1 MSMHTVGIL
10 LLLLVTAF
18 WGSTFSLVK
27 DATEHMPTSSF
38 IAWRF
43 SIAILP
49 LLLFLRK
56 TNPKLWRD
64 GMILG
69 AWLGAGYITQ
79 AIGLQTIGA
88 NRAAFITG
96 LNVILV
102 PIGLAVMT
110 GRKISPGVWI
120 SVVLCALGISL
131 ISWEGGSLAIGD
143 LWTLGCALTYAGYII
158 YLERTAKR
166 HEVLPLTA
174 IQILAVV
181 LIGWLWAGIE
191 ATQHMGHLEDS
202 LVTNFK
208 AYLSVPPEALWP
220 LIYLGLAATA
230 LTTMLQVIGQKFVTA
245 VEAAIIYALEP
256 VTASIFAFFWA
267 GEVLGLRGISGGALI
282 VLAMVLSQLPDR
294 KEIVP
299 VQE

>member
-27 DATEHMPTSSF
+27 EATEHMPTSSF

-43 SIAILP
+43 SIALVP
-49 LLLFLRK
+49 LLFFVRK
-56 TNPKLWRD
+56 ISPKLWRD
-64 GMILG
+64 GLILG
-69 AWLGAGYITQ
+69 TWLGAGYITQ
-79 AIGLQTIGA
+79 AMGLQTIGA

-102 PIGLAVMT
+102 PIGLALMT
-110 GRKISPGVWI
+110 RRKISVGVWI
-120 SVVLCALGISL
+120 SVALCALGIGL
-131 ISWEGGSLAIGD
+131 ISWEGGQLAIGD
-143 LWTLGCALTYAGYII
+143 LWTLGCAFTYAGYII
-158 YLERTAKR
+158 YLERTASR

-174 IQILAVV
+174 IQLLAVV
-181 LIGWLWAGIE
+181 LIGWTWAGIE
-191 ATQHMGHLEDS
+191 ATQHMGHLEDG
-202 LVTNFK
+202 LVSNFK
-208 AYLSVPPEALWP
+208 GYLSVPGTALAP
-220 LIYLGLAATA
+220 LLYLGLAATA
-230 LTTMLQVIGQKFVTA
+230 LTTVLQVIGQKFVTA

-267 GEVLGLRGISGGALI
+267 GEVLGIRGISGGALI

-294 KEIVP
+294 KELVP
-299 VQE
+299 VQD

>member
-27 DATEHMPTSSF
+27 EATEHMPTSSF

-43 SIAILP
+43 SIAMLP
-49 LLLFLRK
+49 LLFFLRK
-56 TNPKLWRD
+56 TNRKLWRD
-64 GMILG
+64 GLILG

-79 AIGLQTIGA
+79 AIGLQTISA

-102 PIGLAVMT
+102 PIGLALMT

-120 SVVLCALGISL
+120 SVALCALGIGL
-131 ISWEGGSLAIGD
+131 ISWEGGSFAIGD
-143 LWTLGCALTYAGYII
+143 VWTLGCALTYAGYII
-158 YLERTAKR
+158 YLERTASR
-166 HEVLPLTA
+166 HDVMPLTA

-181 LIGWLWAGIE
+181 LIGWGWSGIE
-191 ATQHMGHLEDS
+191 GALKTSTLQDFQS
-202 LVTNFK
+202 
-208 AYLSVPPEALWP
+208 YLSIDPKAMAP
-220 LIYLGLAATA
+220 LIYLGIAATA
-230 LTTMLQVIGQKFVTA
+230 LTTMLQVFGQKFVTA

-267 GEVLGLRGISGGALI
+267 GETLGYRGISGGALI